1 MKLYCLQQST
11 VSILVVLD
19 VVLEVETGYTETRS
33 TRVSILVVLDVVLED
48 NFFVLQR
55 TYHFLKYGGEYLN
68 FEENERETIS
78 GIFNMLKEIRENQES
93 VK

>member
-1 MKLYCLQQST
+1 MNRKFNKRRFAYRLIVAPFVFAL
-11 VSILVVLD
+11 IF
-19 VVLEVETGYTETRS
+19 
-33 TRVSILVVLDVVLED
+33 IAH

-78 GIFNMLKEIRENQES
+78 GIFNMLKEMRENKES